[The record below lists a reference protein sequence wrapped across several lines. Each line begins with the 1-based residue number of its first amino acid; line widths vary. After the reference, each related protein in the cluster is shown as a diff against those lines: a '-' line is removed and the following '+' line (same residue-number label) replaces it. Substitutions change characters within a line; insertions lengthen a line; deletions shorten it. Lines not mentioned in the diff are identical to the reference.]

1 MSAEP
6 VAVLR
11 SLAGQLVPLRGVSLA
26 GIAEGCL
33 FELAVEQR
41 YANGEG
47 ETIEA
52 VYTFPL
58 PLQAVLLSFE
68 LQIGDRRLAGVVQEK
83 RAASEQ
89 YEQTI
94 ETGDSAAL
102 LEQARDGLYTVS
114 LGNLKSGE
122 EATIRYRYAQLM
134 DFEQGR
140 IRIAIPTAV
149 APRYGD
155 AGKALE
161 VHQTPS
167 VDLGVHYP
175 CSLTLTLRGDLARAQ
190 VHSPTHQIAA
200 TSAASEL
207 KLATRVGFALD
218 RDFVLLVEGLSAPA
232 QGVIAH
238 DGDGY
243 VALASVTA
251 PAATEVGGTARA
263 IKLIVDCSGSMAG
276 DSIRQARDALL
287 GVLAA
292 LTPTDS
298 VSLTRFGSKWEHA
311 TDGLRRASPELLLGL
326 NQKVRAI
333 DADLGGT
340 EMGAAI
346 QAALALPVH
355 PGVRAD
361 ILLITDGEIWAIDAL
376 VQGLARAQH
385 RLFVIAVG
393 SSPAEE
399 LARKIAGVTGGAC
412 EFVTPGEDMRGAVA
426 RHLTRLGSPV
436 QAVGTIEWPEQ
447 PEWSIG
453 TGRAV
458 FPGDTVHVLAG
469 FRELPHGVVTATITG
484 GKESHPLSCALPTA
498 AVTEDTLSRVAA
510 QRRLAPMEPAE
521 ATALAVHY
529 QLVSEFTSCVVVL
542 ERAAGEKADGHPAL
556 RAVPHMLA
564 AGWGGSGLL
573 DYASLDRPATGL
585 MRKGAT
591 PRAPAAPPQWYKQA
605 TGDSRT
611 PHVCFKAERAS
622 GPISGVELAKIL
634 AAGLHSRFGPIR
646 MKKWWFISQWI
657 AVLRAGEVSFSLLL
671 GRSKYKE
678 HEWVLLVGPL
688 DRGDGDLRRL
698 LDRALELTLICR
710 EIHMTL
716 TGTPGVS
723 DVQWY
728 FKGSQSQSHSVAT
741 PDELLGWVRNDSL
754 PPFLRHRG
762 DRRIESE

>member
-11 SLAGQLVPLRGVSLA
+11 SLAGHVIPLRGVSLA

-47 ETIEA
+47 ENIEA

-68 LQIGDRRLAGVVQEK
+68 LQIGDRRLAGVVHEK
-83 RAASEQ
+83 RAASQQ
-89 YEQTI
+89 YEGAI
-94 ETGDSAAL
+94 ESGDSAAL

-122 EATIRYRYAQLM
+122 EAIIRYRYAQLM

-175 CSLTLTLRGDLARAQ
+175 CSLTLTLRGDLARGRT
-190 VHSPTHQIAA
+190 HSPTHQIAA
-200 TSAASEL
+200 ASSGDEL

-218 RDFVLLVEGLSAPA
+218 RDFIVLVEGLSAPA

-238 DGDGY
+238 DGEGY

-251 PAATEVGGTARA
+251 PAATEVGAAPKA

-276 DSIRQARDALL
+276 DSIHQAREALL

-292 LTPTDS
+292 LTPADS
-298 VSLTRFGSKWEHA
+298 VSLTRFGSRWEHA
-311 TDGLRRASPELLLGL
+311 TDGFQPVSPELLLGL
-326 NQKVRAI
+326 KQEVRAI
-333 DADLGGT
+333 NADLGGT

-436 QAVGTIEWPEQ
+436 QAVGKIEWPEQ
-447 PEWSIG
+447 PEWSMG
-453 TGRAV
+453 TGQAV
-458 FPGDTVHVLAG
+458 FPGDTIHVLAG
-469 FRELPHGVVTATITG
+469 FRKLPHGLVTARITG
-484 GKESHPLSCALPTA
+484 GKVSHALSCALPTA
-498 AVTEDTLSRVAA
+498 AATEDTLSRVAA
-510 QRRLAPMEPAE
+510 QRRLAPMEPVE
-521 ATALAVHY
+521 ATALAVNY
-529 QLVSEFTSCVVVL
+529 QLVSQFTSCAVVL
-542 ERAAGEKADGHPAL
+542 DRAAGEKADGHPAL
-556 RAVPHMLA
+556 RAVPQMLA

-573 DYASLDRPATGL
+573 DYAALDRPAILRTARFGSSPL
-585 MRKGAT
+585 RPT
-591 PRAPAAPPQWYKQA
+591 APPEFLKRVVDY
-605 TGDSRT
+605 GRT
-611 PHVCFKAERAS
+611 PHVCFKAEGAS
-622 GPISGVELAKIL
+622 APVSGDELAKIL
-634 AAGLHSRFGPIR
+634 EAGLHARFGPIR
-646 MKKWWFISQWI
+646 IKRRWFIAQWI
-657 AVLRAGEVSFSLLL
+657 AVLRVGEASFSVHL
-671 GRSKYKE
+671 GSSKDKD
-678 HEWVLLVGPL
+678 HEWVLLAGPL
-688 DRGDGDLRRL
+688 DRDNGQRSRNF
-698 LDRALELTLICR
+698 ASELTLICR
-710 EIHMTL
+710 EIHAAL
-716 TGTPGVS
+716 TAVPGIS
-723 DVQWY
+723 DVRWY
-728 FKGSQSQSHSVAT
+728 FEGLQSQRHAVAT
-741 PDELLGWVRNDSL
+741 PDELPWSK
-754 PPFLRHRG
+754 
-762 DRRIESE
+762 S